1 MSTDCSARRISVCA
15 LVVAVLAVLVPGAYA
30 ADTFEPNDTRQT
42 AAALPFGVALSSY
55 LFTSHDED
63 WYRVVTPR
71 AGHLRVRLDVPD
83 GVDYS
88 LSISDFSGYYIDV
101 SNLGSGLDEEVWLTS
116 RAYDSFFVRVSS
128 SGDHSEVQPY
138 TLSTTLSFSDDTYED
153 NGNPQDGRRIAPGTY
168 RSKVHSISDTDCFRF
183 ELWAAGTFSVT
194 LDVPP
199 SADLRLD
206 LYSVSGDFA
215 TLVEASVND
224 GAGVDESITRPVTG
238 PGKFYLV
245 VTGDDAS
252 TFEEYA
258 LTLTGGTIR
267 APHAVRDDFDRYGGA
282 GLAVYGTVTGVW
294 HIRNQSDVQFGQ
306 PGDIPVAGDYNGDN
320 VADIAVYRPSTGTW
334 YVRDQL
340 AVQFGEPGDIPVP
353 ADYNGDLYT
362 DIAVYRPST
371 GFWYVRN
378 QLAVQY
384 RQPRRRADSRRLRR
398 RRRRRRGR
406 LQAFDRVLAR
416 PGSVHRAVR
425 PASGRSRTGR
435 LQRRRPRRRGGLS
448 RVHWPVGR
456 ARSVLRNPRRPRL
469 PPGRARLRRRRRHGP
484 RRLRAVYRQ
493 VGIRSRGVELFGQAG
508 DVPVARDVFTVN
520 RAVSDF
526 NGDGMTDVSVY
537 WRDTGHWLV
546 NRNFA
551 VQYGDGDDRPVPADY
566 DRDGLADIAVY
577 RPSTGMWY
585 VRDQFGIQFGDP
597 GDVPIPGDYDGDG
610 RADVAV
616 YRPSTGTWFVRNRFA
631 VQFGDPGD
639 IPVPGDYNG
648 DGVTDVAV
656 YRPSTGRWYVRNQ
669 LALQF
674 GDPGDLPIPGDYDG
688 DGRMDIAVFRPST
701 ATWFVRGQFTVAFGQ
716 SGDVPVPGDYDG
728 DGVTDPA
735 LYRPADGR
743 WEVRNQFSLIFV
755 GPDAE
760 PLVQIPGSR

>member
-1 MSTDCSARRISVCA
+1 M
-15 LVVAVLAVLVPGAYA
+15 AVLAVLVPGAYA

-55 LFTSHDED
+55 LFTSNDED

-71 AGHLRVRLDVPD
+71 AGHLRVTLDVPD

-116 RAYDSFFVRVSS
+116 RAFDSFFVRVSS
-128 SGDHSEVQPY
+128 SGDHSEMQPY

-183 ELWAAGTFSVT
+183 ELWTAGTFSVT

-215 TLVEASVND
+215 TLVEASAND
-224 GAGVDESITRPVTG
+224 GAGVDESIARPVTG

-258 LTLTGGTIR
+258 LTLTGSTIR

-334 YVRDQL
+334 YVRDQM
-340 AVQFGEPGDIPVP
+340 AVQFGEPGDVPVP

-384 RQPRRRADSRRLRR
+384 GSR
-398 RRRRRRGR
+398 
-406 LQAFDRVLAR
+406 
-416 PGSVHRAVR
+416 
-425 PASGRSRTGR
+425 
-435 LQRRRPRRRGGLS
+435 
-448 RVHWPVGR
+448 
-456 ARSVLRNPRRPRL
+456 
-469 PPGRARLRRRRRHGP
+469 
-484 RRLRAVYRQ
+484 
-493 VGIRSRGVELFGQAG
+493 
-508 DVPVARDVFTVN
+508 
-520 RAVSDF
+520 
-526 NGDGMTDVSVY
+526 
-537 WRDTGHWLV
+537 
-546 NRNFA
+546 
-551 VQYGDGDDRPVPADY
+551 
-566 DRDGLADIAVY
+566 
-577 RPSTGMWY
+577 
-585 VRDQFGIQFGDP
+585 
-597 GDVPIPGDYDGDG
+597 GDVPIPADYDGDG
-610 RADVAV
+610 DDDVAV
-616 YRPSTGTWFVRNRFA
+616 YKPSTAHWFVRINSPCSTDSFA
-631 VQFGDPGD
+631 TFPYRATTTATAAPTWRSIARPWACGTCAISSSQSSAAPATARPRATTTATATRTPPSSSCLPASGGS
-639 IPVPGDYNG
+639 
-648 DGVTDVAV
+648 GVGASSCSD
-656 YRPSTGRWYVRNQ
+656 RPATCRWR
-669 LALQF
+669 
-674 GDPGDLPIPGDYDG
+674 G
-688 DGRMDIAVFRPST
+688 MSSPST
-701 ATWFVRGQFTVAFGQ
+701 APCRISTVTA
-716 SGDVPVPGDYDG
+716 
-728 DGVTDPA
+728 
-735 LYRPADGR
+735 
-743 WEVRNQFSLIFV
+743 
-755 GPDAE
+755 
-760 PLVQIPGSR
+760 